1 VTGDWENLLV
11 TDHLLPVTDF
21 PMERRKKID
30 ESLKERHGIVRLLER
45 LKSDNI
51 TFDEIEEIGVKLKKA
66 GKRALSPLV
75 RRLWRER
82 SGDLISKYT
91 YLLDFFDDDVW
102 LDQLIQITL
111 RRRDLEEDGKAA
123 FLAALE
129 GYGVDVTSPPFA
141 ALLAEVGGP
150 LQLTLPRLLEKGEE
164 GQICFMDDFLF
175 ASMEL
180 RRAIIRELPYVADPR
195 VLSLLEILLRI
206 DDPEIAAEAV
216 TALGKIRS
224 PDALTLLQEVR
235 DNGENPLRELACKSL
250 RRLSFLGM
258 ETVAQL
264 PSQQPPQ
271 PFYATCASPF
281 DGAGFRTL
289 WLCRWGTEGRL
300 ASLFVQIHETRGMT
314 AAWGNSRQ
322 ELFDCAKQW
331 EEIRLEEGVLAIAPD
346 YTLQL
351 LNDAIYRSGSQ
362 GALLPSEFYVLAG
375 MFQKGEIAPVPYE
388 PDFTAYDPP
397 GAAVLSRQIARS
409 AALFDDDYFAAWF
422 LASPRVYDYAEE
434 WIELEKNS
442 GERVPVKAME
452 SLVERF
458 CSELLAPE
466 METIRGR
473 LKLTADLM
481 RHTGREKE
489 LVGQALA
496 VAMNL
501 MNSVLPLHRHPFLKR
516 FALESMDMARESLAE
531 GYDLREHQ
539 CDEDD
544 WE

>member
-1 VTGDWENLLV
+1 
-11 TDHLLPVTDF
+11 
-21 PMERRKKID
+21 MERRKKID

-141 ALLAEVGGP
+141 ALLAEIGGP
-150 LQLTLPRLLEKGEE
+150 LQMTLPKLLDKGEE
-164 GQICFMDDFLF
+164 GQICFMEDILF
-175 ASMEL
+175 AAPEL
-180 RRAIIRELPYVADPR
+180 RRAIIRELPYVPDPR
-195 VLSLLEILLRI
+195 VLSLLEVLLRI
-206 DDPEIAAEAV
+206 DDPEIAAEAIL
-216 TALGKIRS
+216 ALGKIKE
-224 PDALTLLQEVR
+224 PGAVMLLKGVR
-235 DNGENPLRELACKSL
+235 DNSTKVISELACKSL

-258 ETVAQL
+258 ETVATSSSQPL
-264 PSQQPPQ
+264 PLPY
-271 PFYATCASPF
+271 YATCASPF

-289 WLCRWGTEGRL
+289 WLCRWGTEGML
-300 ASLFVQIHETRGMT
+300 TSLFVQIHETRGMT
-314 AAWGNSRQ
+314 SAWGSGRQ
-322 ELFDCAKQW
+322 EVCDCAKLW
-331 EEIRLEEGVLAIAPD
+331 EEIRLEEGALAITPD
-346 YTLQL
+346 YAMQL
-351 LNDAIYRSGSQ
+351 INDTIYRSGRQ
-362 GALLPSEFYVLAG
+362 GAFLPAEFYVLAG
-375 MFQKGEIAPVPYE
+375 MFRDGEIAPVQYE
-388 PDFTAYDPP
+388 PDFSGYDQP
-397 GAAVLSRQIARS
+397 GAVVVSHLIARS

-434 WIELEKNS
+434 WIELEKRT
-442 GERVPVKAME
+442 GERMLVKEME

-458 CSELLAPE
+458 CGELLAPE
-466 METIRGR
+466 METIRER
-473 LKLTADLM
+473 LILTADLM
-481 RHTGREKE
+481 LHTGREKE
-489 LVGQALA
+489 LVGQTLA

-501 MNSVLPLHRHPFLKR
+501 MNSVLPLHKHPFLKR

-544 WE
+544 WD

>member
-1 VTGDWENLLV
+1 
-11 TDHLLPVTDF
+11 
-21 PMERRKKID
+21 MERRKKID

-51 TFDEIEEIGVKLKKA
+51 SFDEIEEIGIKLKKA

-82 SGDLISKYT
+82 SGDLISKYA
-91 YLLDFFDDDVW
+91 YLLDFFEDDIW

-111 RRRDLEEDGKAA
+111 RRRDLGEDGKAA

-150 LQLTLPRLLEKGEE
+150 LQLTLPKLLDKGEE
-164 GQICFMDDFLF
+164 GQICFMEDFLF
-175 ASMEL
+175 AAPEL
-180 RRAIIRELPYVADPR
+180 RRAMVRELPYVPDPR
-195 VLSLLEILLRI
+195 VLSIIEVLLRI
-206 DDPEIAAEAV
+206 DDPEIAAEVLA
-216 TALGKIRS
+216 ALGKIRE
-224 PDALTLLQEVR
+224 PGAVNLLQVVR
-235 DNGENPLRELACKSL
+235 DNSAHPLRELASKSL

-258 ETVAQL
+258 ETFAPS
-264 PSQQPPQ
+264 PSQPLPL
-271 PFYATCASPF
+271 PYYATCASPF

-300 ASLFVQIHETRGMT
+300 ASLFVQIHQTRGLT
-314 AAWGNSRQ
+314 AAWGSSRQ
-322 ELFDCAKQW
+322 ELFDCAKQL
-331 EEIRLEEGVLAIAPD
+331 EEIRLEEGALAITPD
-346 YTLQL
+346 YALQL
-351 LNDAIYRSGSQ
+351 INDAIYRSGKQ
-362 GALLPSEFYVLAG
+362 GAFLPAEFYVLAG
-375 MFQKGEIAPVPYE
+375 MFQGGEIAAAQYE
-388 PDFTAYDPP
+388 PDFTGYDPP
-397 GAAVLSRQIARS
+397 GAVIVSHMIAKS
-409 AALFDDDYFAAWF
+409 AALFDDDCFAAWF

-434 WIELEKNS
+434 WIELEKRG
-442 GERVPVKAME
+442 GERVLVKEME

-458 CSELLAPE
+458 CAELLAPE
-466 METIRGR
+466 METIRER
-473 LKLTADLM
+473 LILTADLM
-481 RHTGREKE
+481 QHTAREKE
-489 LVGQALA
+489 VVGQTLA

-501 MNSVLPLHRHPFLKR
+501 MNSVLPLHKHPFLKR
-516 FALESMDMARESLAE
+516 FSLESMDMARDSLAE